1 MAVNRNVRTT
11 VGGSPSASNV
21 PRNVAAGAVRG
32 AVGAAT
38 AKPPAVSAPARQSVS
53 QSVKG
58 PKPAGRTNS
67 TQPMSRGKIVHAP
80 NGAVGTS
87 RPQNVVTSTR
97 KR

>member
-1 MAVNRNVRTT
+1 MAINRNVRTT

-21 PRNVAAGAVRG
+21 PNNVAAGARR
-32 AVGAAT
+32 GAAT
-38 AKPPAVSAPARQSVS
+38 AVAASSRGVSAPPKASVS

-67 TQPMSRGKIVHAP
+67 TQPMSRGKIVHAS

-87 RPQNVVTSTR
+87 RPQNVVTSTK